1 MSSIEIEVNNLE
13 QLLQNKEIKKCL
25 ISLNTEAF
33 NDFINGDKKF
43 EYRRKYIDGKT
54 LAFIYVTS
62 PIKQLRAAI
71 LFDKPILDTPEEI
84 AKIAESEH
92 PHWKEGALEYLKGC
106 KKGYAIPAKKLFI
119 LKPIDLIGLGKIGIT
134 PPQSYVYLINEKRK
148 LFDEIEIQQNIDVS

>member
-1 MSSIEIEVNNLE
+1 MKNLLKDE
-13 QLLQNKEIKKCL
+13 NIKKCL
-25 ISLNTEAF
+25 ISLNIEAF

-43 EYRRKYIDGKT
+43 EYRRRYTNGET

-71 LFDKPILDTPEEI
+71 LFDKPIINIPEKI
-84 AKIAESEH
+84 AEIAESEH
-92 PHWKEGALEYLKGC
+92 LHWKEGALEYLKGC

-119 LKPIDLIGLGKIGIT
+119 LEPIDLIDLRKIGII

-148 LFDEIEIQQNIDVS
+148 LFDEIEIQQNIDIS

>member
-1 MSSIEIEVNNLE
+1 MEKLLE
-13 QLLQNKEIKKCL
+13 DKEIKKCL

-43 EYRRKYIDGKT
+43 EYRRKYTVGRT

-62 PIKQLRAAI
+62 PVKQLKAAI
-71 LFDKPILDTPEEI
+71 LFDKPIIDIPEKI
-84 AKIAESEH
+84 AEIAESEH

-119 LKPIDLIGLGKIGIT
+119 LKPIDLIDLRKIGIT

-148 LFDEIEIQQNIDVS
+148 LFNEIKIQQNIDIN